1 MFRIFFLADKYM
13 MIIRIVLKNLWLN
26 PTEKP
31 HIMYYFNIYYFYI
44 ILGYILL
51 NSRDQDGI
59 SSYYQLANHW
69 VSGKVKAL
77 PFHLNFDE

>member
-1 MFRIFFLADKYM
+1 

-31 HIMYYFNIYYFYI
+31 HIYIILMFITYI

-51 NSRDQDGI
+51 NSRGQDGI

-69 VSGKVKAL
+69 VSGKFKVL